1 MTSYR
6 KAIDKLKDLLTL
18 YQNGEGNYLKQSSKT
33 SMSWSDY
40 EGDSFPK
47 EITRE
52 QLLKDAENPNVDL
65 SGLFVRI
72 MAWGFGP
79 VGYARYRTS
88 RILNEVNSVDGRT
101 ISSWMEGIRTAAL
114 ESPVNGFNFLDTKSG
129 QIKYLGL
136 AFATKSLYFLSPKE
150 NRAPILDSVVISW
163 LWRYEI
169 ATNKQSIN
177 LEFKNFEGYK
187 IYIDFVDMALGDLS
201 ELLDQKNDVVDR
213 GFIEYLIFQD
223 QLAYRSDL
231 SLEKWL
237 RRTDLKIP

>member
-1 MTSYR
+1 
-6 KAIDKLKDLLTL
+6 
-18 YQNGEGNYLKQSSKT
+18 
-33 SMSWSDY
+33 
-40 EGDSFPK
+40 
-47 EITRE
+47 
-52 QLLKDAENPNVDL
+52 
-65 SGLFVRI
+65 
-72 MAWGFGP
+72 
-79 VGYARYRTS
+79 
-88 RILNEVNSVDGRT
+88 
-101 ISSWMEGIRTAAL
+101 MEGIRTAAL
-114 ESPVNGFNFLDTKSG
+114 ESPVNGLNFLDTKSG